1 VLETY
6 AELQQIIED
15 YLEQEDVS
23 GKIPTFIRLAE
34 SRFDRELSVRWMET
48 IFEGDIDQQ
57 EVPLPVDFL
66 ELRSLYLT
74 SHSPWLLAKP
84 RPQHLFFSSSVSSLS
99 GIPRL
104 YTIIGSSLFFA
115 PDPTGVDAGTY
126 PFQMYYRQM
135 VPKLSTNNPTNWLL
149 DLAPDVY
156 LYASLLEAQPYLIDD
171 ERLQVWAQM
180 YKQAKD
186 SLISLDVR
194 GRGRPFGEARPR
206 SGFND
211 GKVNTRY

>member
-104 YTIIGSSLFFA
+104 YTISSRLTTRQ
-115 PDPTGVDAGTY
+115 TGC
-126 PFQMYYRQM
+126 
-135 VPKLSTNNPTNWLL
+135 STWRPM
-149 DLAPDVY
+149 
-156 LYASLLEAQPYLIDD
+156 S
-171 ERLQVWAQM
+171 
-180 YKQAKD
+180 
-186 SLISLDVR
+186 ISMR
-194 GRGRPFGEARPR
+194 HCSRR
-206 SGFND
+206 S
-211 GKVNTRY
+211 RI